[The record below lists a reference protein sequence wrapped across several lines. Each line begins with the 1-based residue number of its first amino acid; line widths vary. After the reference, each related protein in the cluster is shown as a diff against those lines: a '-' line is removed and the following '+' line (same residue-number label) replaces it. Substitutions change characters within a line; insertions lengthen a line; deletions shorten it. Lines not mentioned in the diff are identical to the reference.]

1 MSAQYRNRPEVVLE
15 VKEDIGRFI
24 EFLISMI
31 CHFFEL
37 NTMYLSLCKFINSS
51 SGIQRRTNF
60 IRFNLFKPLAT
71 YK

>member
-37 NTMYLSLCKFINSS
+37 NTMYLSLSV
-51 SGIQRRTNF
+51 
-60 IRFNLFKPLAT
+60 NL
-71 YK
+71 